1 MQTPECAK
9 VDDVR
14 WLCEMLVQLQA
25 DNLAAAR
32 QLAQSE
38 GRVGLF
44 KSKLANYA
52 DRVLRD

>member
-25 DNLAAAR
+25 DNLVAAR

-44 KSKLANYA
+44 KSKLASYA